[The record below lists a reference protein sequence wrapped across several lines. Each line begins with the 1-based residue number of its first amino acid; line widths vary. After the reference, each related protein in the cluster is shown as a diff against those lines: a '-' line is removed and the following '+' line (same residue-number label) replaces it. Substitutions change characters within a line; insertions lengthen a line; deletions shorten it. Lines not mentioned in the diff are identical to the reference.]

1 MDDLMPGLEHRFC
14 LRHLHANFKKKGFKG
29 KAYKDALDGAA
40 RAANEL
46 QFKHYLSVIKG
57 MSEAAFDYTSKI
69 DPRMWLT
76 HALVITVVVIH

>member
-1 MDDLMPGLEHRFC
+1 
-14 LRHLHANFKKKGFKG
+14 
-29 KAYKDALDGAA
+29 
-40 RAANEL
+40 
-46 QFKHYLSVIKG
+46 